1 MKFLATLKVK
11 TKSNNFDEQNVVTY
25 LAEENKK
32 KKN

>member
-11 TKSNNFDEQNVVTY
+11 TKSYNFDEQNVVTY
-25 LAEENKK
+25 PGEGNKK